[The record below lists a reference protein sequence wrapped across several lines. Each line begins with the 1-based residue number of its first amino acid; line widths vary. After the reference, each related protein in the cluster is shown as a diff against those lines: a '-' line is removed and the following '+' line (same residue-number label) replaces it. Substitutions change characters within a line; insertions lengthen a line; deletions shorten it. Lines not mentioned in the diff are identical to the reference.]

1 VRLRRSVAALL
12 LVVVACSP
20 GDDDRVEGVVIE
32 VVGDLTSVESFTL
45 RLPDGTDRVFEPAP
59 GTLFDGDAPLSHL
72 QDHLR
77 SGAGVEVRYRSLEG
91 GTLEA
96 FEVGDA

>member
-1 VRLRRSVAALL
+1 MNLRRAVAALL
-12 LVVVACSP
+12 MVLVGCSP
-20 GDDDRVEGVVIE
+20 GDGGRVEGVVIE
-32 VVGDLTSVESFTL
+32 VVGDLTSVESFTV

-59 GTLFDGDAPLSHL
+59 GTLFDGDVPLSHL

-77 SGAGVEVRYRSLEG
+77 SGARVEVRYRSLEG
-91 GTLEA
+91 GRLEA